1 MKKWNNLC
9 FTDKVLIIALVFL
22 TFFRILIAMKIP
34 LFLQAD
40 AYYDDYLYVLYSK
53 SLMRFQWLGNFSE
66 LTLAKGCS
74 FSFFLLF
81 NYIFGIPYSF
91 ALIVTYIFSIVI
103 FLKSVKRIINNK
115 YFLFFTYI
123 YLLFSPVMLHS
134 ENIQKVYR
142 GGLLISFS
150 LLVISGVIGIYTRI
164 NDKKNTNLFK
174 YVMLTSLSLSYFWF
188 LKEDSIWILPFVLGG
203 LLFTIIEIIKNK
215 ENKKRIVYT
224 IIPLVFL
231 LFSITVYK
239 SINYIK
245 YGEYSITDR
254 NGTYFKEVIS
264 DLLQIEDK
272 NSSKDHWITKNM
284 MNKAYEV
291 SPTLSKIK
299 KEMDLEYKS
308 EWIDEDEEI
317 VGDIIYWVIKD
328 AAYKSGIY
336 NNGGKEV
343 NNYYKKVHNEL
354 TNAFESKK
362 LKRNNEI
369 YISKVVKGITK
380 DEIPEYLKLMKES
393 KKVLL
398 THSEYD
404 LGLYP
409 STGKTD
415 NIALFNELTMSQIV
429 LPGSNEIIYNPS
441 TKIISLCN
449 KIVTLYKK
457 TGLVLYYTFIIS
469 FVIQCFD
476 MLWALLK
483 KKENENKKLLLIE
496 LGLFVTCFAQFFGT
510 TFFCRFLSFRKIYD
524 YSSIM
529 FPLIQ
534 ILEMMGVYY
543 IVFKIKKTVK
553 KKYL

>member
-203 LLFTIIEIIKNK
+203 LFFTIIEIIKNK